1 MMYSFNNSI
10 IFLEKILTANDNYS
24 IQKDNYFFNNSGYKD
39 LAQQVVN
46 NTFELASSACIKNEV
61 FSEIFK
67 TYFEINQEKSFINI
81 LDIFTK
87 YQRNYF
93 TIYFYTDEQK
103 DYFLLKPSQH
113 IVDTLIN
120 INNFR
125 THLYKIDKELES
137 TYKEH
142 KQYKWNATL
151 SNNIPDSFNNLI
163 DLYHFFEIN
172 MNLEHLN
179 REKNITRDSLLNVI
193 IENEEK
199 NIYFYSKESFK
210 HTQHILNSAIKS
222 NDIFIIDKILH
233 SWNIKLNAF
242 LLTQENY
249 YQFAFINLIKQFRI
263 NNIIENYELKV
274 YKVMLEILV
283 NLYFEMYNKDHSSNK
298 NDKLYLLLTFIIN
311 WNHKLHDYLL
321 SLLYVK
327 LQKIDID
334 NFVEISLEKS
344 NISIIYFLFTVYEG
358 IQTKEKQILEEV
370 SSKIVKTFIESYDNY
385 FELQSYKTFNFKLLF
400 KYTNVDTLLVFCK
413 NLSNIRNNSNQYNLK
428 NYLEVLFNLYTRKME
443 IEIVNIV
450 LNFAKT
456 DYGLNLGLI
465 NEDKFITLLN
475 LFEISNFKLILKDI
489 NHIDDLLK
497 IYNIILD
504 KAKKNI
510 VSKKLEDIKI
520 TVFNKNSVFLAQ
532 ELGFYELSTRILK
545 ILNDDET
552 SKFVKCKVELSSIYK
567 DNILTIKEKHEKL
580 NNFKINI
587 ISHTNKQYCQNY
599 LTFLNIIL
607 NIDRDPKY
615 VYDSLKKLFKNSP
628 QHSYFINIA
637 IAYIEL
643 VKDDEDK
650 KDKLKY
656 LIKEL
661 KILLEKL
668 DNKLVLKEYEIFLF
682 LYNETDNYIEFEKLW
697 QSMQIVDKLNLN
709 IVKIRVDFLIKKLQS
724 TEAIEFLDYIQDYY
738 FDVDTINEIKG
749 WRVDIKRGAKVKL
762 ETIGMRF
769 ENTIK
774 EDNMY
779 EVALSFAGE
788 QREYVEKVAKTL
800 IEKKINVFYDTYEQA
815 NLWGKDLYEHL
826 DDIYSKKSRF
836 VIMFISK
843 EYAEK
848 LWTTHERKSA
858 QARAFK
864 EKEEYILPVKFD
876 KTEIPG
882 IRDTIGYLD
891 ANKFNPDEL
900 VDIFMKKFFNE

>member
-1 MMYSFNNSI
+1 MMYSLNGSI
-10 IFLEKILTANDNYS
+10 IFLEKILSANNHYS
-24 IQKDNYFFNNSGYKD
+24 IQKDHYVFNNSEYKD

-46 NTFELASSACIKNEV
+46 NTFELTSEAYIKDEV
-61 FSEIFK
+61 FSEMFK

-81 LDIFTK
+81 LDIFIK
-87 YQRNYF
+87 YQRTYF
-93 TIYFYTDEQK
+93 TIYFYTEEQK
-103 DYFLLKPSQH
+103 DYFLLKSSEH
-113 IVDTLIN
+113 IVDNLIN
-120 INNFR
+120 INDFR
-125 THLYKIDKELES
+125 THLYKIDEELEYI
-137 TYKEH
+137 YKEH
-142 KQYKWNATL
+142 KQYKLNATL
-151 SNNIPDSFNNLI
+151 PENIPDSFNNLI
-163 DLYHFFEIN
+163 DMYHFFEIN
-172 MNLEHLN
+172 MDLEHLN

-199 NIYFYSKESFK
+199 NIYYSKESFK

-222 NDIFIIDKILH
+222 NDIFIIDQILH

-249 YQFAFINLIKQFRI
+249 YQFSFINLIKQFRI
-263 NNIIENYELKV
+263 NNSTENYELKV

-298 NDKLYLLLTFIIN
+298 HDKLHLLLTFIIN
-311 WNHKLHDYLL
+311 WNHELQDYLL

-327 LQKIDID
+327 LQKTDID
-334 NFVEISLEKS
+334 NFVKISLEKS
-344 NISIIYFLFTVYEG
+344 NISLIYFLFTVYEG

-370 SSKIVKTFIESYDNY
+370 SSKIVNTFIKSYDNP
-385 FELQSYKTFNFKLLF
+385 FELHSYKKFNFKLLF
-400 KYTNVDTLLVFCK
+400 KYTSVDTLLAFCK
-413 NLSNIRNNSNQYNLK
+413 DLNNIKNDSNKYKLK
-428 NYLEVLFNLYTRKME
+428 NYLEVLFNLYTKEME

-450 LNFAKT
+450 LNLTKT

-465 NEDKFITLLN
+465 NEDEFIALLN
-475 LFEISNFKLILKDI
+475 LFEINNFEIILKEI
-489 NHIDDLLK
+489 NNIDDLLK

-504 KAKKNI
+504 KAKKSI
-510 VSKKLEDIKI
+510 VSKKLEDIEI
-520 TVFNKNSVFLAQ
+520 SYVNKNSAFLAQ

-545 ILNDDET
+545 MFNDDET

-580 NNFKINI
+580 NNFKINVI
-587 ISHTNKQYCQNY
+587 NHFNKQYCQYY
-599 LTFLNIIL
+599 LSFLHTIL

-615 VYDSLKKLFKNSP
+615 VYDSLKNLFNNSP
-628 QHSYFINIA
+628 QHLYFINIA

-697 QSMQIVDKLNLN
+697 QSMQIVDTIDLN

-724 TEAIEFLDYIQDYY
+724 TEAIDFLNDIQNYY
-738 FDVDTINEIKG
+738 FDLDTINEIKDLKI
-749 WRVDIKRGAKVKL
+749 DIKNGAKEKL

-769 ENTIK
+769 EEIIK
-774 EDNMY
+774 EDIMY
-779 EVALSFAGE
+779 DVALSFAGE
-788 QREYVEKVAKTL
+788 QREYVEKVAKAL
-800 IEKKINVFYDTYEQA
+800 KEKKINVFYDEYEQA
-815 NLWGKDLYEHL
+815 DLWGKDLYVHL
-826 DDIYSKKSRF
+826 DEVYSKKSKF

-848 LWTTHERKSA
+848 LWTTHEKKSA

-876 KTEIPG
+876 ETEIPG
-882 IRDTIGYLD
+882 IRDTVGYLD

-900 VDIFMKKFFNE
+900 VDMFIKKFFNE